1 MKQAWIGLGGNVG
14 DVRSTMRDALSQLD
28 AEDCQVAT
36 VSSLYETPP
45 WGFTEQPR
53 FLNACAS
60 LRTALAPAALL
71 ARLHEIE
78 AALARVRT
86 RRWGPRTIDLDL
98 LAYEG
103 FSGTD
108 PALSVPHPRIAE
120 RPFVLV
126 PLAEIA
132 PGLMI
137 DGTRV
142 EARADAID
150 RGDMRLVSRAPW

>member
-14 DVRSTMRDALSQLD
+14 EVRAAMRTALRALNGS
-28 AEDCQVAT
+28 ASVVT
-36 VSSLYETPP
+36 ISSLYETPP
-45 WGFTEQPR
+45 WGLTEQPR
-53 FLNACAS
+53 FLNACAQLATS
-60 LRTALAPAALL
+60 LRPAELL

-78 AALARVRT
+78 ADLQRVRT
-86 RRWGPRTIDLDL
+86 ERWGPRTIDLDL

-120 RPFVLV
+120 RAFVLV

-132 PGLMI
+132 PGLLI
-137 DGTRV
+137 DGVRV
-142 EARADAID
+142 DERADAIEH
-150 RGDMRLVSRAPW
+150 GDMRRVSAWPW